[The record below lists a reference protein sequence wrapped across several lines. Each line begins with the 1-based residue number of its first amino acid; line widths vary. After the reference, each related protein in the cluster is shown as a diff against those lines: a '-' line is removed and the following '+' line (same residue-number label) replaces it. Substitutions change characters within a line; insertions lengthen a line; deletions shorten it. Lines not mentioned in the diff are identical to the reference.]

1 MTCWFGNDTGNPRA
15 TPGLTPPTLVR
26 PKGVR
31 CSKGRYSVAATRVP
45 LVEDEGLIRL
55 VAAEALQDEG
65 FAVVE
70 AWDGDEAV
78 RLLSGPDTFD
88 VLFTDVRM
96 PGMLEGVDVAI
107 HARGRHPAIHVL
119 VVSGYA
125 PHPMARLGVLEPAA
139 HFMSK
144 P

>member
-1 MTCWFGNDTGNPRA
+1 M
-15 TPGLTPPTLVR
+15 
-26 PKGVR
+26 
-31 CSKGRYSVAATRVP
+31 AATRVL

-65 FAVVE
+65 FEVVE

-78 RLLSGPDTFD
+78 RLLSGSDAFD

-96 PGMLEGVDVAI
+96 PGALDGVDVAI

-125 PHPMARLGVLEPAA
+125 PHLMARLGVLEPAA

-144 P
+144 PYILAEVVAKLNHLVRSM

>member
-1 MTCWFGNDTGNPRA
+1 MRPSI
-15 TPGLTPPTLVR
+15 LV
-26 PKGVR
+26 
-31 CSKGRYSVAATRVP
+31 
-45 LVEDEGLIRL
+45 VEDEDALREVVSELLETHGYRVL
-55 VAAEALQDEG
+55 AARS
-65 FAVVE
+65 
-70 AWDGDEAV
+70 GDEAA
-78 RLLSGPDTFD
+78 LLVAEGATVD

-96 PGMLEGVDVAI
+96 PGALEGVDVAI

>member
-1 MTCWFGNDTGNPRA
+1 MA
-15 TPGLTPPTLVR
+15 SVR
-26 PKGVR
+26 VL
-31 CSKGRYSVAATRVP
+31 

-55 VAAEALQDEG
+55 VAAEVLQDEG
-65 FAVVE
+65 FEVVE
-70 AWDGDEAV
+70 AWNGDEAV

-96 PGMLEGVDVAI
+96 PGVLDGVDVAM
-107 HARGRHPAIHVL
+107 HARGRHPTIHVL

-125 PHPMARLGVLEPAA
+125 PHLVPRLGVLEPPA

-144 P
+144 PYSLAEVVAKLNHLVEAA